1 MPRHIFGLLT
11 HAVRIDLH
19 QVVTRRIASGKW
31 GINSGQ
37 TCLAP
42 DYLIVKRK
50 NAQKLVSVF
59 SYCRNLI
66 SL

>member
-1 MPRHIFGLLT
+1 MPQHIFGLLT
-11 HAVRIDLH
+11 YTVRIDFH

-42 DYLIVKRK
+42 DYLIVEKR

-59 SYCRNLI
+59 SI
-66 SL
+66 V